1 MITNQDAIRVAKKMT
16 ENTWFRGIQ
25 YEDFA
30 KTIVYLVRKY
40 GVGGMRDDILG
51 EQIQKCDKVYRDYG
65 WYLMSYEISSFLA
78 GEGEIT
84 EEQKNNRLAIKGV
97 LDA

>member
-1 MITNQDAIRVAKKMT
+1 MTYGQDAIGVARKMT
-16 ENTWFRGIQ
+16 DNTWFRGIH

-40 GVGGMRDDILG
+40 GVGGMRDDTLG
-51 EQIQKCDKVYRDYG
+51 EQIQRKDQEYRDLG
-65 WYLMSYEISSFLA
+65 LFLMDYEISSFLA

-84 EEQKNNRLAIKGV
+84 EEQMKNRLAIKGV
-97 LDA
+97 IDA

>member
-1 MITNQDAIRVAKKMT
+1 MIYEQDAIGVARKMT
-16 ENTWFRGIQ
+16 ENIWFRGVH

-30 KTIVYLVRKY
+30 KTIMYLVRKY
-40 GVGGMRDDILG
+40 SVGDVRDDTLG
-51 EQIQKCDKVYRDYG
+51 EQIQRNDKEYRDCG
-65 WYLMSYEISSFLA
+65 LFLVDYEISSFLA

-84 EEQKNNRLAIKGV
+84 EEQMKNRLAIKGV

>member
-1 MITNQDAIRVAKKMT
+1 MTINQDAVRVARKMT

-30 KTIVYLVRKY
+30 KTILFLVRKY
-40 GVGGMRDDILG
+40 GVGGIRDDTLG
-51 EQIQKCDKVYRDYG
+51 EQIQKYDKEYRDRG

-78 GEGEIT
+78 GESEIT
-84 EEQKNNRLAIKGV
+84 DEQMKNRLAIKGV
-97 LDA
+97 TND